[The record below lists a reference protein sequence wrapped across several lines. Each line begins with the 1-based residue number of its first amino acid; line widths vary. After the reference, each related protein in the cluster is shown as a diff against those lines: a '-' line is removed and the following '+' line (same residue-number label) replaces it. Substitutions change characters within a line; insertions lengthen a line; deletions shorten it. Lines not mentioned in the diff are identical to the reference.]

1 VIPVCGRPTSSLSE
15 REMMSKSVATLILFA
30 LVGTS
35 PTARAEECFCLSHS
49 TGAILRGCESYKAA
63 TDFYSTAVCTDPE
76 TGKRSQ
82 QTMYSD
88 WKRIEAGADRC
99 APCQRASRRA
109 TDEVP
114 RGGDDAPKPPR

>member
-1 VIPVCGRPTSSLSE
+1 MPKG
-15 REMMSKSVATLILFA
+15 VAVTLIVFGLIA
-30 LVGTS
+30 IC
-35 PTARAEECFCLSHS
+35 PMARADECFCLSHS
-49 TGAILRGCESYKAA
+49 TGAILRGCEAYKAA

-99 APCQRASRRA
+99 APCLRTSRGP

-114 RGGDDAPKPPR
+114 RGGDKPPR

>member
-1 VIPVCGRPTSSLSE
+1 MKR
-15 REMMSKSVATLILFA
+15 VATLIFFA
-30 LVGTS
+30 MIGIN
-35 PTARAEECFCLSHS
+35 PTGRADECFCLTHS
-49 TGAILRGCESYKAA
+49 TGAILRGCEAYKAP

-76 TGKRSQ
+76 SGKKSE
-82 QTMYSD
+82 QTMRSD

-99 APCQRASRRA
+99 APCQRTPRGT

>member
-1 VIPVCGRPTSSLSE
+1 MLKGL
-15 REMMSKSVATLILFA
+15 ATTMIAFRLIAICL
-30 LVGTS
+30 
-35 PTARAEECFCLSHS
+35 TARADECFCLTHS
-49 TGAILRGCESYKAA
+49 TGAILRGCEAYKAA
-63 TDFYSTAVCTDPE
+63 TDFYSTAVCTYPE

-99 APCQRASRRA
+99 APCLRPPRGT

-114 RGGDDAPKPPR
+114 RGDDTPKPPR